1 MPEAA
6 RGAMPRL
13 ATYKA
18 FQEAAEACA
27 DVAAMMRVDTG
38 DVPKD
43 DRTNFAALGERHVIS
58 ASLVPM
64 LQEATGLRNRLVH
77 EYEKLDDAI
86 ALASVA
92 RLAGALTAFIVEVE
106 AWLASRRK

>member
-1 MPEAA
+1 
-6 RGAMPRL
+6 MPRL

-27 DVAAMMRVDTG
+27 DVAAMLRVDAG
-38 DVPKD
+38 EVPKD
-43 DRTNFAALGERHVIS
+43 DRTNFASLAALHVIRS
-58 ASLVPM
+58 DLVAP

-77 EYEKLDDAI
+77 EYERLDDGI
-86 ALASVA
+86 ALASLI
-92 RLAGALTAFIVEVE
+92 RLSASLSAFIEEVE